1 MKLPE
6 AEKCIKDCVI
16 DNMNNE
22 LQTLSSSSILKNT
35 NPNDLTLFSLKD
47 FEKELIEKAP
57 DTIHMLK
64 IICISKRKQKRNGN
78 LEQGESSLETVIS
91 TIAAMVL
98 HSRCPELSALA
109 YRIGLIVRFSGAGR
123 MVRVVFFNEG
133 KFVFKENP
141 YQENPPQ
148 GKPSKEKCV
157 EHIIIQY
164 KTDGVLNLC
173 RNYLE

>member
-6 AEKCIKDCVI
+6 AQKCIKDCVI
-16 DNMNNE
+16 DNLNNE
-22 LQTLSSSSILKNT
+22 LQTLSSSNILKNT

-78 LEQGESSLETVIS
+78 LEQRESSLETVIS
-91 TIAAMVL
+91 TILIAAMVL

-123 MVRVVFFNEG
+123 MVRFFFNE
-133 KFVFKENP
+133 
-141 YQENPPQ
+141 
-148 GKPSKEKCV
+148 
-157 EHIIIQY
+157 
-164 KTDGVLNLC
+164 
-173 RNYLE
+173 